1 MATTAA
7 LITLDEYMSTS
18 YSPDCEYIDGLVVE
32 RNVGQGKHGYAQSKL
47 LFRLAELMAGK
58 KLIVLVEQRTRV
70 TPTRVRIPDV
80 CVIEELEEVVT
91 KAPLLC
97 VEVLSPDDRWSRVIA
112 SVSDYQN
119 MGVPCVWVIDPYEEK
134 AWIFESEHPP
144 VEANEGRLTAR
155 SLGVEVQ
162 LTEVVP

>member
-1 MATTAA
+1 MAATAA

-32 RNVGQGKHGYAQSKL
+32 RNVGQGRHAYAQSKL
-47 LFRLAELMAGK
+47 LFRLAELTAGK

-70 TPTRVRIPDV
+70 TGTRVRIPDV
-80 CVIEELEEVVT
+80 SVVEKLEEVVT
-91 KAPLLC
+91 NAPLLC

-112 SVSDYQN
+112 SVGEYQS
-119 MGVPCVWVIDPYEEK
+119 MGVPGVWVLDPYQAK
-134 AWIFESEHPP
+134 AWVFESENPP
-144 VEANEGRLTAR
+144 VEVKDGRLTAR

-162 LTEVVP
+162 LTDVLP